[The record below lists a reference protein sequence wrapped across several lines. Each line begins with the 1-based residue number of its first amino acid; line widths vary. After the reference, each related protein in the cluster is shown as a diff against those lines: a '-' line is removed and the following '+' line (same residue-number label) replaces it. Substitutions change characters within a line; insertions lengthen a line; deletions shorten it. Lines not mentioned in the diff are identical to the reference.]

1 MSYSGS
7 CVLGLG
13 WTLIV
18 LGSLSVILG
27 ISATAAFVPDNPYFT
42 FHKIGAPIWSG
53 ILVIITGIVG
63 VFSGK
68 SPTNKGLMAA
78 FLPLSIFVI
87 LVCFACWAVS
97 AAGIAVDGISCVD
110 CAAMRALHGVNL
122 LLGFTEMVLG
132 FVTSIMSCVGM
143 CSSNNVQPVR
153 AALSFSCLN
162 GLIMVDNTLRTRPT
176 PRKLTVIYHTAAPLQ
191 TAGGMIIMQNTAGA
205 YGAYPMHTSGVTY
218 VGGGVQQPVV
228 FQPQPT
234 GPPPA
239 YSYVTGPVNPAMVVH
254 SQAHV

>member
-18 LGSLSVILG
+18 LGSLSAILG

-143 CSSNNVQPVR
+143 CSSNNVQP
-153 AALSFSCLN
+153 
-162 GLIMVDNTLRTRPT
+162 
-176 PRKLTVIYHTAAPLQ
+176 TVIYHTAAPLQ

-239 YSYVTGPVNPAMVVH
+239 YSYVSGPVNPAMVVH
-254 SQAHV
+254 SQAQV